1 MKKTLKYIIICV
13 VVAGLMTGSF
23 FGGYFLRAK
32 TDQDIV
38 SLKFVLDT
46 YKKYYLEESD
56 DYIRIMAESLLDRY
70 SAYYSKEDYEIL
82 QKTAKGERAGIGV
95 SFYSNTSTIA
105 SVNGNSP
112 AENAGVKAGGTIVGI
127 TYDGKDYEITDYSSL
142 SETLSPI
149 EKDVEFTVKIDYS
162 GEISEYVLKKAEYNE
177 TFVKYMDENGAYRFA
192 DSKEN
197 VGQIEFTEWD
207 NGEKTQIPR
216 DVGYIKFSAFN
227 GQADGLFG
235 AVGQIKYALDK
246 FKKDGRSKLIFDLR
260 NNGGGYISIMRD
272 IASHLIKGTT
282 GEKQVVAKA
291 IYKDASVENFYTG
304 KVDYDSFG
312 YKQIVFIANANS
324 ASASEALMGAV
335 FDYDEDDIVK
345 LVLEPFKSGD
355 AYIYRTYGKGIM
367 QTTFINNGVG
377 DALRLTTAK
386 IYWPVSIKTIH
397 GVGLTKSL
405 LGDKCVEAE
414 PDKGDYALKT
424 AIKLTEKI
432 T

>member
-149 EKDVEFTVKIDYS
+149 EKDVEFTLKIVS
-162 GEISEYVLKKAEYNE
+162 SLS
-177 TFVKYMDENGAYRFA
+177 
-192 DSKEN
+192 SK
-197 VGQIEFTEWD
+197 
-207 NGEKTQIPR
+207 
-216 DVGYIKFSAFN
+216 
-227 GQADGLFG
+227 
-235 AVGQIKYALDK
+235 
-246 FKKDGRSKLIFDLR
+246 
-260 NNGGGYISIMRD
+260 
-272 IASHLIKGTT
+272 
-282 GEKQVVAKA
+282 
-291 IYKDASVENFYTG
+291 
-304 KVDYDSFG
+304 
-312 YKQIVFIANANS
+312 
-324 ASASEALMGAV
+324 
-335 FDYDEDDIVK
+335 
-345 LVLEPFKSGD
+345 
-355 AYIYRTYGKGIM
+355 
-367 QTTFINNGVG
+367 
-377 DALRLTTAK
+377 
-386 IYWPVSIKTIH
+386 
-397 GVGLTKSL
+397 
-405 LGDKCVEAE
+405 
-414 PDKGDYALKT
+414 
-424 AIKLTEKI
+424 
-432 T
+432 